1 MTRLVKAWKSW
12 AAATTILWIAARQT
26 RFGSQRRDSEE
37 ARFSAI
43 RSASRLIWAMS
54 ASVLVL
60 ACVPPTAFAGQRSN
74 LHAHLGTT
82 PIGNKSE
89 HHSNGTTVQSRAA
102 RVDPPHC
109 GRAQRTIHVNG
120 ELLAPGSGYG
130 TPGGSCSVRA
140 LQRRLA
146 AAGYVT
152 GPFDGRYG
160 PLTERAVRR
169 YQGAYGLL
177 VDGIAGPLT
186 LGSLVARTPDI
197 NPGAGYAVNGS
208 RPVRALQRRLA
219 RAGFHPGPVD
229 GLYGPLTGQAV
240 RRFQSAHGLSV
251 DGVAGPRTL
260 TRLSNDASSRPR
272 PSHRAA
278 HKPTRTAPAPH
289 RTGHKR
295 PTPAT
300 RTPAGV
306 AKPQAQNRPSHGP
319 GFGTILLICLG
330 IAALVAVLLGVG
342 RHMRSGRV
350 TAPPEPPAGET
361 PDASPA
367 PVAVATSSPPSNV
380 GKAQDGAETPDEA
393 DTPHDDRQSMNG
405 VDLTPAV
412 IASNGQDGPPREGGP
427 PREHGSPRED
437 GPPTDQDDLV
447 GAFDRGGEL
456 AERGDFAGAEDAYRY
471 AAQAGHGDAASNLGV
486 LLEQRGDL
494 ESAEAAYRRADAL
507 GRAVGALNLGGLLA
521 QRGDVAGAVA
531 AYRRAA
537 ERGNASAAMNL
548 GAMLADR
555 GDIVG
560 AEAAFRQAADGGS
573 DGAVSRLGELLER
586 RGDLGGAEAVYR
598 RACELGDADAAF
610 NLGRLLLDR
619 EETQGAEA
627 AFRQAADSGDSDAA
641 SNLGV
646 LLEQRGDDAGAESAY
661 RQAVDQGH
669 AVAAFNLGS
678 LLQERGDLS
687 GAEEAYLRAGSR
699 GDVDVKEAVVQALQT
714 LQNLREDPK
723 WESPAR

>member
-1 MTRLVKAWKSW
+1 MTRLVQAWKGW
-12 AAATTILWIAARQT
+12 AAATTILWIAAQQA

-43 RSASRLIWAMS
+43 RSASRLIWAVG

-60 ACVPPTAFAGQRSN
+60 ACVPSTAFAGQRSR

-82 PIGNKSE
+82 PIGKKPE
-89 HHSNGTTVQSRAA
+89 HHSNGTTVHARTA

-146 AAGYVT
+146 AAGYAP
-152 GPFDGRYG
+152 GPFDGLYG
-160 PLTERAVRR
+160 PLTERAIRH

-186 LGSLVARTPDI
+186 LGSLVTRTPDI
-197 NPGAGYAVNGS
+197 NPGAGYAVDGS
-208 RPVRALQRRLA
+208 GPVRALQRRLA
-219 RAGFHPGPVD
+219 RAGFRPGPVD
-229 GLYGPLTGQAV
+229 GLYGPLTEQAV
-240 RRFQSAHGLSV
+240 RRFQLAHGLSV
-251 DGVAGPRTL
+251 DGVAGPQTL
-260 TRLSNDASSRPR
+260 TRLSNHASSRPR
-272 PSHRAA
+272 PTHHAA
-278 HKPTRTAPAPH
+278 HKPTRTAPAPQG
-289 RTGHKR
+289 TGHKR

-306 AKPQAQNRPSHGP
+306 AKPKAQHRPSHGP
-319 GFGTILLICLG
+319 GIGIILLICLV
-330 IAALVAVLLGVG
+330 IAALVAVLFGVG
-342 RHMRSGRV
+342 RHTRSGRI
-350 TAPPEPPAGET
+350 TAPPEPPPSDTADVPPVPVALAASSPAPNVGET
-361 PDASPA
+361 PDR
-367 PVAVATSSPPSNV
+367 
-380 GKAQDGAETPDEA
+380 AETPKV
-393 DTPHDDRQSMNG
+393 NG

-412 IASNGQDGPPREGGP
+412 IASNGQDGPPRE
-427 PREHGSPRED
+427 D
-437 GPPTDQDDLV
+437 GPPTDGDDV
-447 GAFDRGGEL
+447 VEAFDRGGEL
-456 AERGDFAGAEDAYRY
+456 AERGDFAGAEDAYRH

-494 ESAEAAYRRADAL
+494 EGAQAAYRRADAL

-521 QRGDVAGAVA
+521 QRGDVAGAAA

-537 ERGNASAAMNL
+537 ERGNAGAAMNL

-560 AEAAFRQAADGGS
+560 AEAAFRQAADSGS
-573 DGAVSRLGELLER
+573 ERAVLRLGELLER

-661 RQAVDQGH
+661 RQADEQGH

-699 GDVDVKEAVVQALQT
+699 GDLDVTEAARKA

-723 WESPAR
+723 SESPAR